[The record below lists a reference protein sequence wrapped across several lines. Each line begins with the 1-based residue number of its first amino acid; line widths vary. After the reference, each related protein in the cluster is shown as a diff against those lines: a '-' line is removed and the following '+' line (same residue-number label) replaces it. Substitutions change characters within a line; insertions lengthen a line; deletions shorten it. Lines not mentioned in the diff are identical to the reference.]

1 MFGGIGKAITSIAA
15 TKNIP
20 LQSISTAQLN
30 SMSKSL
36 PNSLTGRSG
45 LPGLGGLLSTFS
57 ATDLLGNKNI
67 TANPALRD
75 ALLALQK
82 QAAAGNAKAA
92 ANAYSKF

>member
-1 MFGGIGKAITSIAA
+1 MFGGIGKAISSIAV

-20 LQSISTAQLN
+20 LQSISMAQLN

-36 PNSLTGRSG
+36 PSALTGRSG
-45 LPGLGGLLSTFS
+45 LPGLGGLFSTFS
-57 ATDLLGNKNI
+57 AADLLANKNI

-75 ALLALQK
+75 ALLTLQK
-82 QAAAGNAKAA
+82 QGAAANVKAV

>member
-1 MFGGIGKAITSIAA
+1 MFGGIGKAISSIAV
-15 TKNIP
+15 TKKIP
-20 LQSISTAQLN
+20 LQSISMAQLN
-30 SMSKSL
+30 AVKNL
-36 PNSLTGRSG
+36 PSALTGRSG

-57 ATDLLGNKNI
+57 SADLLANKNI

-82 QAAAGNAKAA
+82 QAGNGNAKAV